1 MNWLTGIVVYI
12 LVWWVT
18 LFAIL
23 PLWVTPAD
31 PEEPGFAAG
40 APRRPLMLRKIAVTT
55 VVAAVIWLGIYV
67 VVSEPWF
74 SFRGP

>member
-23 PLWVTPAD
+23 PLWVSPS
-31 PEEPGFAAG
+31 EPGELGHAAG
-40 APRRPLMLRKIAVTT
+40 APRRPLLRRKLALTT
-55 VVAAVIWLGIYV
+55 ILAAIVWLGIYI

-74 SFRGP
+74 SFRGS

>member
-1 MNWLTGIVVYI
+1 MSWLTGIVVYI

-40 APRRPLMLRKIAVTT
+40 APRRPLMLRKVVVTT
-55 VVAAVIWLGIYV
+55 VVATIIWLGIYV

>member
-23 PLWVTPAD
+23 PLWVSPS
-31 PEEPGFAAG
+31 EPGELGHAAG
-40 APRRPLMLRKIAVTT
+40 APRHPLLARKLALTT
-55 VVAAVIWLGIYV
+55 ILAAIIWLAIYI

-74 SFRGP
+74 SFRGS

>member
-40 APRRPLMLRKIAVTT
+40 APRRPLMLRKVAVTT
-55 VVAAVIWLGIYV
+55 VLATIIWLGIYV

>member
-40 APRRPLMLRKIAVTT
+40 APRRPLMLRKVAVTT
-55 VVAAVIWLGIYV
+55 VVATIIWLGIYV

-74 SFRGP
+74 SFRGS